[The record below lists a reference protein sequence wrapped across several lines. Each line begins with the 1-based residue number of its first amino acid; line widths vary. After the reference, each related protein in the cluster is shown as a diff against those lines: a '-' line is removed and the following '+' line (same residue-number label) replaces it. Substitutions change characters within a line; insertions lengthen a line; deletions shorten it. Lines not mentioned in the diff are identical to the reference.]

1 MSVFASPAAARR
13 RARAALAVTAMLLAG
28 ACSSPVAST
37 AARGTVAASTSASA
51 LPAGS
56 NSASEFPTVGSSAT
70 TLPDL
75 PYATLD
81 PAEQLDLFL
90 PAAGAHPAP
99 LLIWIHGGG
108 WRTGDKGQ
116 ITGFTGPS
124 VKAPKPG
131 PCRTVVEV
139 QVPDL
144 AELLAKGYAVA
155 AVNYRLNHNPVAA
168 AQDAKAAVR
177 FLRANAQHF
186 RLDPDRFAAWGDS
199 AGGYSAIILAVTAG
213 RHTIFDDPRLG
224 NAGVSAAVQAVVD
237 DFGASELPDVP
248 GPYIAGEDPFP
259 YIASAKPGSI
269 PPFRIAHGDKDC
281 VVPVQHSRDLLAALT
296 KAGASAT
303 LTVLPG
309 ATHEDPAFM
318 RTQWVP
324 TLAFLDR
331 VFHM

>member
-1 MSVFASPAAARR
+1 MSVFASPAAR
-13 RARAALAVTAMLLAG
+13 RACAALAAAAGLLAG

-37 AARGTVAASTSASA
+37 VAHGTATASTSASA
-51 LPAGS
+51 LP
-56 NSASEFPTVGSSAT
+56 TVGPQAA

-75 PYATLD
+75 PYASLD
-81 PAEQLDLFL
+81 PGEQFDLYL

-108 WRTGDKGQ
+108 WRTGDKSA
-116 ITGFTGPS
+116 ITGFHGPS
-124 VKAPKPG
+124 VKAPPPG

-213 RHTIFDDPRLG
+213 RPTVFDDPRLG

-237 DFGASELPDVP
+237 DFGASELTDMP
-248 GPYIAGEDPFP
+248 GPFPGQDPFP

-269 PPFRIAHGDKDC
+269 PPFRIAHGDMDC

-296 KAGASAT
+296 KAGATAT

-318 RTQWVP
+318 RTQWEP
-324 TLAFLDR
+324 TFLFLDR

>member
-1 MSVFASPAAARR
+1 MSVFASPAAACR
-13 RARAALAVTAMLLAG
+13 RALAAVAAVTGLLAG
-28 ACSSPVAST
+28 ACSSPAASSPAASSPAAHGT
-37 AARGTVAASTSASA
+37 AAASTSASA
-51 LPAGS
+51 LPAVGR
-56 NSASEFPTVGSSAT
+56 SAW
-70 TLPDL
+70 TLPNL
-75 PYATLD
+75 PYAPLD

-108 WRTGDKGQ
+108 WHTGDKSQ
-116 ITGFTGPS
+116 ITGFNGPS
-124 VKAPKPG
+124 VKAPPPG
-131 PCRTVVEV
+131 PCRDIVEV

-144 AELLAKGYAVA
+144 TTLLAKGYAVA
-155 AVNYRLNHNPVAA
+155 AVNYRLTRDPVAA

-199 AGGYSAIILAVTAG
+199 AGGYSALILAVTAG
-213 RHTIFDDPRLG
+213 RPTVFDDPRLG

-237 DFGASELPDVP
+237 DFGASELTDLA
-248 GPYIAGEDPFP
+248 GQHTAGEDPFP

-296 KAGASAT
+296 KAGATAT

-318 RTQWVP
+318 RTQWEP
-324 TLAFLDR
+324 TFLFLDR

>member
-1 MSVFASPAAARR
+1 MSVFASPALACR
-13 RARAALAVTAMLLAG
+13 RALAALAAVTGLLAG
-28 ACSSPVAST
+28 ACSSPVASSP
-37 AARGTVAASTSASA
+37 AAHGTGAASTGASA
-51 LPAGS
+51 LPTVS
-56 NSASEFPTVGSSAT
+56 PSAASTGASALPTVGRTAW

-81 PAEQLDLFL
+81 PAEQMDLYL

-108 WRTGDKGQ
+108 WRTGDKSQ
-116 ITGFTGPS
+116 ITGFNGPS

-155 AVNYRLNHNPVAA
+155 AVNYRLTSNPVAA

-199 AGGYSAIILAVTAG
+199 AGGYSAIILGVTAG
-213 RHTIFDDPRLG
+213 RPTVFDDPRLG

-237 DFGASELPDVP
+237 DFGASELNDMP
-248 GPYIAGEDPFP
+248 GPYTAGEDPFP

-269 PPFRIAHGDKDC
+269 PPFRIAHGDAD
-281 VVPVQHSRDLLAALT
+281 
-296 KAGASAT
+296 
-303 LTVLPG
+303 TVLPG
-309 ATHEDPAFM
+309 AGHEDPAFM
-318 RTQWVP
+318 RTWWAP
-324 TLAFLDR
+324 TLAFLDT